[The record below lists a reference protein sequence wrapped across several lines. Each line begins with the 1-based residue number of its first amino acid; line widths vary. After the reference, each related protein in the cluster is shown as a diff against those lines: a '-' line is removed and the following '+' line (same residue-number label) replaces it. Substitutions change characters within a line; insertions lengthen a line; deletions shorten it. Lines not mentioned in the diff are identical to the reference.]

1 MKSTFANQ
9 NIFEINRDMPAKG
22 AKRPYIAIYNDN
34 LFGAMQE
41 LSGEAAIKLYIY
53 LAANQNG
60 FNLNF
65 SPKHFALECGMSE
78 NNARA
83 AAKQLMEK
91 NYLVQDDTNHYKF
104 YEVPKKSIEF
114 INRKDNE
121 RRLAKTTDG
130 FIEITYA
137 AFREETKAS
146 GWTDKDIDD
155 NWETFEVVE
164 ENQR

>member
-65 SPKHFALECGMSE
+65 SPKHFA
-78 NNARA
+78 
-83 AAKQLMEK
+83 
-91 NYLVQDDTNHYKF
+91 
-104 YEVPKKSIEF
+104 
-114 INRKDNE
+114 
-121 RRLAKTTDG
+121 
-130 FIEITYA
+130 
-137 AFREETKAS
+137 
-146 GWTDKDIDD
+146 
-155 NWETFEVVE
+155 
-164 ENQR
+164 

>member
-65 SPKHFALECGMSE
+65 SPKLSYP
-78 NNARA
+78 
-83 AAKQLMEK
+83 L
-91 NYLVQDDTNHYKF
+91 LVFSHQQGCNIHNDIRLD
-104 YEVPKKSIEF
+104 
-114 INRKDNE
+114 
-121 RRLAKTTDG
+121 RRTLQHCFHNT
-130 FIEITYA
+130 
-137 AFREETKAS
+137 
-146 GWTDKDIDD
+146 
-155 NWETFEVVE
+155 
-164 ENQR
+164 